1 MSIVECSYTG
11 VMQFD
16 RCYVSPNFVT
26 DREKM
31 SVEFDNCKLLLVDKK
46 NTNARDLVGVL
57 EDAIRGGYPI
67 LIITEDI
74 EQEALTTLVVN
85 KLRGTLKL
93 AALRLH
99 DLESARANTLTILPF
114 SLEEFG
120 LSLDKAE
127 KKVLGHAAKVV
138 LTKETSTI
146 VGDGST

>member
-1 MSIVECSYTG
+1 M
-11 VMQFD
+11 
-16 RCYVSPNFVT
+16 
-26 DREKM
+26 
-31 SVEFDNCKLLLVDKK
+31 LLVDKK

-114 SLEEFG
+114 SLEV
-120 LSLDKAE
+120 K
-127 KKVLGHAAKVV
+127 HC
-138 LTKETSTI
+138 
-146 VGDGST
+146 

>member
-1 MSIVECSYTG
+1 MR
-11 VMQFD
+11 F
-16 RCYVSPNFVT
+16 
-26 DREKM
+26 
-31 SVEFDNCKLLLVDKK
+31 
-46 NTNARDLVGVL
+46 
-57 EDAIRGGYPI
+57 RGGYPI

-85 KLRGTLKL
+85 KLRGTLKR

-99 DLESARANTLTILPF
+99 DLESSRANTLTILPF

-127 KKVLGHAAKVV
+127 KEVIGHAAKVV

-146 VGDGST
+146 VGDGSTWMSIRQAAGEECTVVGGGCTLLRLASKVIPD

>member
-1 MSIVECSYTG
+1 
-11 VMQFD
+11 
-16 RCYVSPNFVT
+16 
-26 DREKM
+26 
-31 SVEFDNCKLLLVDKK
+31 
-46 NTNARDLVGVL
+46 
-57 EDAIRGGYPI
+57 IRGGYPI

-127 KKVLGHAAKVV
+127 KEVLGHAAKVV